1 MLSKYRASG
10 LSRFKAP
17 FPVSDYVSIIFS
29 IFMKISRMIIEKLL
43 TGDISANKS
52 SGMVDNARS
61 QCTPSVG
68 ITTSAN
74 ATSKHAPSAQK
85 HWKIFHLSLFSYFY
99 IYFSLAVIIFISFL
113 FRSGWIFTGQWA
125 NADCHM
131 IWWVVWCFPE
141 CSFFFKNQSIW

>member
-29 IFMKISRMIIEKLL
+29 IFMKISRMFIEKLL

-99 IYFSLAVIIFISFL
+99 IYFNLAVIFL
-113 FRSGWIFTGQWA
+113 YGVSWFQFELTVVEYSQA
-125 NADCHM
+125 NGPMLTAT
-131 IWWVVWCFPE
+131 WFGE
-141 CSFFFKNQSIW
+141 